1 MYHSERLAIAFGL
14 VSTPS
19 GTPLGVRKNLCIC
32 GDCRNAV
39 KLIAKFFW
47 PKARCQYCNKLF
59 YPNKMKVHLMY
70 HCGPNAKRTEAQ
82 AKQQSK
88 RKWDSSKEKVKE
100 KRRVH
105 KKGDEA
111 NKDFQELADELG
123 RQLRGQSPLHSV
135 RWERV
140 ILDEVVSA
148 A

>member
-1 MYHSERLAIAFGL
+1 
-14 VSTPS
+14 
-19 GTPLGVRKNLCIC
+19 
-32 GDCRNAV
+32 
-39 KLIAKFFW
+39 
-47 PKARCQYCNKLF
+47 
-59 YPNKMKVHLMY
+59 MKVHLMY

-140 ILDEVVSA
+140 ILDEVIYVPFMFHFDVFN
-148 A
+148 